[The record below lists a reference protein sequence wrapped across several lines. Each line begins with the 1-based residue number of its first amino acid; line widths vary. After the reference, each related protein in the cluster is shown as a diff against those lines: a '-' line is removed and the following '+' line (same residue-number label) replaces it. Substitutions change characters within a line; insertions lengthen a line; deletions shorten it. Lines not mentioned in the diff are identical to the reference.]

1 MSDCT
6 FVLLNALLED
16 GRIAKVLPIFSVY
29 IITEMFCLGRSDALV
44 VLDHDGPN
52 GPLRLALNNSTP
64 EVCKKKSTRSDA
76 TSTLETRPPL
86 ARATA
91 DSGMVHGDRLPGAI
105 LPLHRTSFRRGSGSE
120 HRRAHTW
127 GPLPRPRAGHPRPP
141 RACSCP
147 MTPTGVAD
155 TGGSTGPW
163 RKSPLTSLLTMAAA
177 P

>member
-52 GPLRLALNNSTP
+52 GPLRLALNNST
-64 EVCKKKSTRSDA
+64 
-76 TSTLETRPPL
+76 LETRPPL
-86 ARATA
+86 ARATV
-91 DSGMVHGDRLPGAI
+91 DSCMVHGDRLPGAI